1 MPEQRVVI
9 TIDEEGSITAKTSG
23 FKGESCLAALDD
35 LLDLDGIIT
44 NLKKTDEFHQR
55 QTVQL
60 SRRQEIKRT

>member
-44 NLKKTDEFHQR
+44 NLKKTDEYHQR

-60 SRRQEIKRT
+60 ARRQEIKRT